1 MAKQLYL
8 IDGDENHAGAL
19 KTYIGRRQYGVTCV
33 STFDAARRLLSK
45 SPPDIILADPFIS
58 DEMVSCLKSVKKNN
72 SLIQMIIFAQKDK
85 LDAAMD
91 IFGSSAIHYLELPV
105 NSKALDLALTAACI
119 IISMN
124 KKVNQY
130 SQKLVDLQ
138 NEQNLLN
145 QLFEEVP
152 CYISVQ
158 DRNLRITAANK
169 KFKHHFGNQVGDHC
183 FEIYKHRTS
192 QCHECPVV
200 ATFQDGESHSTEEI
214 VTSKFGKQYNVLT
227 QTAPIRNEKG
237 EITQVMEMSTNITQI
252 RQLQDHLVSL
262 GLMLGSMSHG
272 VKGML
277 TALDGGIYQLETG
290 LAKKDDDRVLK
301 ASDQIKT
308 MADKIKNMVLEIL
321 YYAKSRELQY
331 EEMTVAVL
339 AKNVVSNVKPM
350 AEKHGINLDISIPE
364 TLGKIDVDPKWMEA
378 SLVNFLENAVDAC
391 VSDRDKKD
399 HSIKFQV
406 SKNSKNQICF
416 TITDDGIG
424 MDTETRNK
432 MFTLFFTSKGSQ
444 GTGLGLFIAHRVIK
458 YHGGI
463 VDVESEQG
471 KGSQFC
477 ICLPFQKPD
486 NTKNVEFPVVFHGT
500 SS

>member
-8 IDGDENHAGAL
+8 IDSDEKHAGAL
-19 KTYIGRRQYGVTCV
+19 KTYIERQQYDVTCA
-33 STFDAARRLLSK
+33 STFDAARLLFDK
-45 SPPDIILADPFIS
+45 NIPDIILVDPFLS
-58 DEMVSCLKSVKKNN
+58 EEMVFWLESVKKENPFV
-72 SLIQMIIFAQKDK
+72 QIIILAQKDK

-91 IFGSSAIHYLELPV
+91 IFGSSAIHYLEVPL

-119 IISMN
+119 IISQN
-124 KKVNQY
+124 KRIDRY
-130 SQKLVDLQ
+130 SRKLVELE
-138 NEQNLLN
+138 NTQNLLN
-145 QLFEEVP
+145 QLFEKVP

-158 DRNLRITAANK
+158 DKNFRITAANR
-169 KFKHHFGNQVGDHC
+169 KFRQHFGNQVGGHC
-183 FEIYKHRTS
+183 FEIYKHRDS
-192 QCHECPVV
+192 KCHDCPV
-200 ATFQDGESHSTEEI
+200 AETFQDGESHSTEEI

-227 QTAPIRNEKG
+227 RTAPIRDETG

-331 EEMTVAVL
+331 EKMTVETL
-339 AKNVVSNVKPM
+339 ADNIVSTVKPK
-350 AEKHGINLDISIPE
+350 AENNAVQLEVSIPKD
-364 TLGKIDVDPKWMEA
+364 LGEIDVDPKWMEA

-399 HSIKFQV
+399 HRITFYV
-406 SKNSKNQICF
+406 SKNTKNQICF
-416 TITDDGIG
+416 AITDNGIG
-424 MDTETRNK
+424 MDTETKNK

-458 YHGGI
+458 YHGGT
-463 VDVESEQG
+463 VEVESEQG

-477 ICLPFQKPD
+477 ICIPFQKPD
-486 NTKNVEFPVVFHGT
+486 TTQNAEFPIANH
-500 SS
+500 